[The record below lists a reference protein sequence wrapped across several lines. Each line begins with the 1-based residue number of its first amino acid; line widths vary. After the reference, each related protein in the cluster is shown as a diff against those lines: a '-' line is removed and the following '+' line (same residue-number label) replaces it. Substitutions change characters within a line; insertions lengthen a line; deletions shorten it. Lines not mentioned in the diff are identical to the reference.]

1 MAGGQRVAVPF
12 TFKGVS
18 GVEVAKIGSV
28 ASDELL
34 PITGTLSAEK
44 LRPTTRWPNDA
55 LSVAFL
61 SLENQ
66 PTTVPGTSI
75 TALTFVIASYP
86 GIDKVRRYVD
96 GDLVYFRTLDAS
108 GEIPGG
114 LTNYETYYVN
124 VSETSTHLYMSFHT
138 TRTDALARNLDIG
151 LTNGTLS
158 SGEKS
163 FIVKVS
169 DLLTVRNGLFDNN
182 TDYPVFGSWPGTVP
196 YNADTVYPSWNEV
209 LVQWNHYGGTLLEN
223 NGWRVWS
230 GQSFLQNDFPYKDSG
245 IGTPV
250 QARAISMFGAGTTSP
265 AGLSTN
271 YSSTHLEIGHTSAA
285 IESSVGTST
294 ALPGNASVYSHQD
307 WSQVYEL
314 PNIKSGGKIRFGAK
328 IRVPDN
334 EPLREKNLGFVWLSL
349 VYPHN
354 ASGHRTNKIEYILV
368 KNKNYN
374 PNLPTGELTTLK
386 GTYNFPTPGGTWYN
400 IGDVGNAAEE
410 VGSGL
415 ISANNNDKRVLSQ
428 AKQVNAEDLGTWTEV
443 VAEIDVP
450 TDIDYSEINRVVAP
464 FAGTT
469 GIITSTNF
477 RMQLGLRFAEN
488 GEYIADPTDVVLDSL
503 AEGATGHGILVQS
516 DELEVGGTYY
526 IIRNKSGA
534 GRGSTN
540 LTQAELRAISG
551 EIPGSIESS
560 DTMKVGGTYEV
571 VTAGDG
577 TGDENWG
584 AINVEIGGSFS
595 ESLSENLDTFS
606 SDGPVGYCFK
616 VKTLPTLNGKGTV
629 RRRGHPEDSL
639 ITVKSTTSIANKG
652 YFKRTSGVVQFYS
665 PYVEYIPP
673 TT

>member
-28 ASDELL
+28 ASNELL
-34 PITGTLSAEK
+34 PITGTVSAEK
-44 LRPTTRWPNDA
+44 LRPTSRWPNDA

-66 PTTVPGTSI
+66 PATVPGTSI

-86 GIDKVRRYVD
+86 DIAKARKYVD
-96 GDLVYFRTLDAS
+96 GDLVYFRTLDAG

-138 TRTDALARNLDIG
+138 TRTDALARTNAIT

-158 SGEKS
+158 SSDKS

-182 TDYPVFGSWPGTVP
+182 DDYPVFGSWPGAVP
-196 YNADTVYPSWNEV
+196 YSADHTYPDWNEV

-223 NGWRVWS
+223 LAFRIWS

-245 IGTPV
+245 INTPV

-271 YSSTHLEIGHTSAA
+271 TSNTYLEIGHTSAS

-294 ALPGNASVYSHQD
+294 VLYGNANVYSHQD
-307 WSQVYEL
+307 WSQTYEP

-328 IRVPDN
+328 IRVPDQ

-354 ASGHRTNKIEYILV
+354 ASGHRTNKIEYIMV

-374 PNLPTGELTTLK
+374 PNLPTGELTTDK
-386 GTYNFPTPGGTWYN
+386 ETYNFPTPGATWNSTQPPESGNNQEEFGT
-400 IGDVGNAAEE
+400 GT
-410 VGSGL
+410 
-415 ISANNNDKRVLSQ
+415 NDKRVLSQ
-428 AKQVNAEDLGTWTEV
+428 ARQVNAEDLGTWTEV

-450 TDIDYSEINRVVAP
+450 TDIDYSEINRVITPVS
-464 FAGTT
+464 GET
-469 GIITSTNF
+469 GQISSSNF

-488 GEYIADPTDVVLDSL
+488 GEYIADPSTVVLDSL
-503 AEGATGHGILVQS
+503 AERSTGHGILVQS

-526 IIRNKSGA
+526 IIRNRSGA

-584 AINVEIGGSFS
+584 TIQVDIGGGQQ
-595 ESLSENLDTFS
+595 ESISGNLDTFS
-606 SDGPVGYCFK
+606 SDGPVGYCFT
-616 VKTLPTLNGKGTV
+616 VKSLPTLNGKGTV
-629 RRRGHPEDSL
+629 RRRGHPEKSL

-652 YFKRTSGVVQFYS
+652 YFKRSSGVVQFYS